1 MNEWIGG
8 IECHKCSYLGE
19 YDDTTDD
26 KKRYMLAML
35 MRYRENCISLKRNNI
50 KYKIKV
56 VLTANR
62 KKIEVLSEPHS
73 TIDAMSSI
81 IHEILRFENLFEGLF
96 FPLVSFMADET
107 DYTKEIR
114 QKQLDYY
121 KSQKQYAYIPIAFE
135 DQQYRKLYMK
145 WLRVEKKNKIIHP
158 VFLYSAYL
166 EGMPVDIRMALLLE
180 TFEPIAQDLN
190 NRGIITLVKPPTRTF
205 TNRCKYCGKP
215 VSRTVRN
222 RELEF
227 KDKLQPLIK
236 KYGKT
241 IFKGDAKMKLI
252 ARSVKIRNKVDHV
265 NANTENAMNGKQCGF
280 YIYKFSLMYR
290 YIMLR
295 EIGVEDKDINPYIA
309 EWAEHFNGRYPQLR
323 V

>member
-1 MNEWIGG
+1 MSEWIGG
-8 IECHKCSYLGE
+8 VECHKCSYSGE
-19 YDDTTDD
+19 YDDKTDD
-26 KKRYMLAML
+26 KKRYMQAML
-35 MRYRENCISLKRNNI
+35 RRYRENCISLKRNNI

-56 VLTANR
+56 VLTENR
-62 KKIEVLSEPHS
+62 KKVEIFSESLS

-107 DYTKEIR
+107 DYTKEIQ
-114 QKQLDYY
+114 QKQLVYY
-121 KSQKQYAYIPIAFE
+121 KSQKQYAYIPIVFE
-135 DQQYRKLYMK
+135 NQQYRKLYMK
-145 WLRVEKKNKIIHP
+145 WLKVEKKNKIIHP

-180 TFEPIAQDLN
+180 TFEPIAEELH

-227 KDKLQPLIK
+227 KDKLQPLIR
-236 KYGKT
+236 KYGKI
-241 IFKGDAKMKLI
+241 IFKGDAKTKLT

-280 YIYKFSLMYR
+280 YIYKYSLMYR
-290 YIMLR
+290 YIMLQ
-295 EIGVEDKDINPYIA
+295 EIGAEDKDINLYIS
-309 EWAEHFNGRYPQLR
+309 EWVDNFNEKYPQLR

>member
-1 MNEWIGG
+1 MSEWIGG
-8 IECHKCSYLGE
+8 IECYKCSYLGE

-62 KKIEVLSEPHS
+62 KKIEVLSESHS

-81 IHEILRFENLFEGLF
+81 IHEILRLENLFEGLF

-107 DYTKEIR
+107 DYTKEIQ
-114 QKQLDYY
+114 QKQLVYY
-121 KSQKQYAYIPIAFE
+121 KSQKQYAYIPIVFE
-135 DQQYRKLYMK
+135 NQQYRKLYMK
-145 WLRVEKKNKIIHP
+145 WLKVEKKNETIHP

-180 TFEPIAQDLN
+180 TFEPIAEELH

-227 KDKLQPLIK
+227 KDKLQPLIR
-236 KYGKT
+236 KYGKI
-241 IFKGDAKMKLI
+241 IFKGDAKTKLT

-295 EIGVEDKDINPYIA
+295 EIGVEDKNINPYIS
-309 EWAEHFNGRYPQLR
+309 EWVENFNREYPQLR
-323 V
+323 M

>member
-1 MNEWIGG
+1 
-8 IECHKCSYLGE
+8 
-19 YDDTTDD
+19 
-26 KKRYMLAML
+26 
-35 MRYRENCISLKRNNI
+35 
-50 KYKIKV
+50 

-241 IFKGDAKMKLI
+241 IFKGDAKTKLI
-252 ARSVKIRNKVDHV
+252 ARSIKIRNKVDHV

-290 YIMLR
+290 YIMLW
-295 EIGVEDKDINPYIA
+295 EIGVEDKDINPYIS
-309 EWAEHFNGRYPQLR
+309 EWVEHFNEKYPQLR

>member
-1 MNEWIGG
+1 MSEWIGD
-8 IECHKCSYLGE
+8 IKCHRCCYLGE
-19 YDDTTDD
+19 YDDKTDD
-26 KKRYMLAML
+26 KKRYMPTML
-35 MRYRENCISLKRNNI
+35 MRYRENSISLKRKNI

-107 DYTKEIR
+107 DYTKEIQ

-121 KSQKQYAYIPIAFE
+121 KSQKQYAYIPIIFE
-135 DQQYRKLYMK
+135 NQQYRKLYMK
-145 WLRVEKKNKIIHP
+145 WLKVEKKNKIIHP

-166 EGMPVDIRMALLLE
+166 EGMPVDVRMALLLE
-180 TFEPIAQDLN
+180 TFEPIAEDLH
-190 NRGIITLVKPPTRTF
+190 NRGIITLVKPPTITF
-205 TNRCKYCGKP
+205 TNRCKNCGSS
-215 VSRTVRN
+215 VSRTLPN
-222 RELEF
+222 KMLEF

-236 KYGKT
+236 KYGKI
-241 IFKGDAKMKLI
+241 IFKGDAKTKLI

-290 YIMLR
+290 YIMLQK
-295 EIGVEDKDINPYIA
+295 IGVEDKNINPYIF
-309 EWAEHFNGRYPQLR
+309 EWVENFNREYPQLR